1 MCIRDRTY
9 AATLIPNNIFMIRF
23 LEDVVFKYTNIIV
36 AIFSSFI
43 ILILA
48 NIKYKFVNRK
58 NNLINNEIKD
68 MPSENLYENR
78 NT

>member
-1 MCIRDRTY
+1 
-9 AATLIPNNIFMIRF
+9 MIRF

>member
-1 MCIRDRTY
+1 
-9 AATLIPNNIFMIRF
+9 MIRF

-68 MPSENLYENR
+68 MPNENLYENR

>member
-1 MCIRDRTY
+1 
-9 AATLIPNNIFMIRF
+9 MIRF

-58 NNLINNEIKD
+58 NNLINKEIKD
-68 MPSENLYENR
+68 MPNENLYENR

>member
-1 MCIRDRTY
+1 MQ
-9 AATLIPNNIFMIRF
+9 TLIPNNIFMIRF

-36 AIFSSFI
+36 AIFLSFI

-58 NNLINNEIKD
+58 NNLINNTIKD
-68 MPSENLYENR
+68 MPNENLYENR
-78 NT
+78 NN

>member
-1 MCIRDRTY
+1 MP
-9 AATLIPNNIFMIRF
+9 ATLIPNNIFMIRF